1 MAEVFSPQFETHQL
15 DLDLKKG
22 ATAKL
27 VVTISGTYDFN
38 IQNSLVFTEV
48 RKDAPGYFVINKIAA
63 STTSGSAVIKIEA
76 YPIGM
81 DANRILSLLP
91 IQAGDI
97 VTVEGSGIQDSK
109 VISVS
114 SAEIKV
120 SDNATATVVNSRI
133 GHRSLP
139 VTSFNVEPIGTT
151 MSVSSSNVHSS
162 NSTKSMTVAG
172 VTSLIPAGTQLVF
185 VSGTDRTVRTVTQ
198 DALPGS
204 TTLQVDG
211 SGGNIGNYTAQVNA
225 QLLTLAN
232 NVSNSSSTATFKS
245 LSAPIPNNTTL
256 HFATKGVGNSKDG
269 WKYQGS
275 FRTTAISQSN
285 NEVGIDTISPQFG
298 ESIPAGS
305 VAIFS
310 TIKSN
315 QFRLVLD
322 TIDSKYVP
330 SGTYKYDVICRFPSG
345 EVIRII
351 EGNCTF
357 TDNWSDLL

>member
-38 IQNSLVFTEV
+38 IQNSLIFTEV
-48 RKDAPGYFVINKIAA
+48 RKDAPGYFVINKIVA
-63 STTSGSAVIKIEA
+63 STTSGSSVIKIAA
-76 YPIGM
+76 YPLGM
-81 DANRILSLLP
+81 DANRILFLLP

-114 SAEIKV
+114 SAEIIV
-120 SDNATATVVNSRI
+120 SSNATATVVNSRI
-133 GHRSLP
+133 SHRSLP

-151 MSVSSSNVHSS
+151 MSVTSTDLTIGSNGGMGV
-162 NSTKSMTVAG
+162 NG
-172 VTSLIPAGTQLVF
+172 VTSFIPAGTQLVF
-185 VSGTDRTVRTVTQ
+185 VGSNRMVRTLTQ

-204 TTLQVDG
+204 TTLYVNG
-211 SGGNIGNYTAQVNA
+211 SGGSSGSYTAQVSA

-232 NVSNSSSTATFKS
+232 AVTNSSATATFKS
-245 LSAPIPNNTTL
+245 LSAPIPDNTTL

-275 FRTTAISQSN
+275 FRTTAISQN
-285 NEVGIDTISPQFG
+285 DNTVAIDTISPQFG
-298 ESIPAGS
+298 TSIPADS

>member
-15 DLDLKKG
+15 DLDIKKG

-27 VVTISGTYDFN
+27 VVTVSGSYDFN
-38 IQNSLVFTEV
+38 IQNSLIFTEV
-48 RKDAPGYFVINKIAA
+48 RQDAPGYFVIPKIVV
-63 STTSGSAVIKIEA
+63 STTSGSPIIKIAA
-76 YPIGM
+76 YPLGL
-81 DANRILSLLP
+81 DANRILLLLP
-91 IQAGDI
+91 IQSGDL

-109 VISVS
+109 VLSVS
-114 SAEIKV
+114 STEILV
-120 SDNATATVVNSRI
+120 SNSATATIVNSRI
-133 GHRSLP
+133 SHRSLP

-151 MSVSSSNVHSS
+151 MSISTTNITTSGAITVS
-162 NSTKSMTVAG
+162 G

-185 VSGTDRTVRTVTQ
+185 SNGTDSAVRTVTQ
-198 DALPGS
+198 DALAGS
-204 TTLQVDG
+204 TTLQVTG
-211 SGGNIGNYTAQVNA
+211 SGGNTGTYTAAIGSQLIFLQNSVNTSSVNA
-225 QLLTLAN
+225 
-232 NVSNSSSTATFKS
+232 VFKPFS
-245 LSAPIPNNTTL
+245 YHIPVNTTL

-275 FRTTAISQSN
+275 FRTTATTVANSN
-285 NEVGIDTISPQFG
+285 TVAIDSINPQFS
-298 ESIPAGS
+298 SIPADS

-315 QFRLVLD
+315 QFRLILE

-330 SGTYKYDVICRFPSG
+330 TGTYKYDVICRFPSG

-351 EGNCTF
+351 QGNCTF